1 MNAVLEFEKQKKRFA
16 DWLIKHKLKAISP
29 IHNDQV
35 QLEKLLPLCFE
46 ERKDNLSLHASWLLE
61 KYAKAFPERANLI
74 VPEVI
79 KQLDGIHIEGS
90 QRILGNIL
98 IETLGKRNNYTLS
111 YKEEEIIIE
120 ITFTWLITSG
130 KAVAVVANCF
140 EVLSYLSDKHP
151 WVKDELIAQIDF
163 FMKEGSAAVQARGKK
178 ILQKLKKNTGY
189 LSR

>member
-16 DWLIKHKLKAISP
+16 DWLVKHKLQAISP
-29 IHNDQV
+29 IHGDQV

-61 KYAKAFPERANLI
+61 KYAKAFSENAHLI
-74 VPEVI
+74 VPQVV
-79 KQLDGIHIEGS
+79 KHLDRIHIEGS
-90 QRILGNIL
+90 QRVLGNIL

-111 YKEEEIIIE
+111 EEEEEIIIE
-120 ITFTWLITSG
+120 TTFSWLITSG
-130 KAVAVVANCF
+130 KAVAVIANCF

-163 FMKEGSAAVQARGKK
+163 FRKEGSAAVQARGKK
-178 ILQKLKKNTGY
+178 VLQKLKKNTGY